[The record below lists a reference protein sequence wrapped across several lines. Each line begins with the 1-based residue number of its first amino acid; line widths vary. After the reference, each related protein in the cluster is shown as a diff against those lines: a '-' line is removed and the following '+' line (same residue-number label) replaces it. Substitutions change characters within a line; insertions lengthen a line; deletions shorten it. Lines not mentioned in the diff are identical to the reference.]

1 LFGKFH
7 RLVIRSATIEEIE
20 AEKSAIETDVV
31 RSLYLFWL
39 LFSGNDL
46 DVILVFWFVQSRNQ
60 RWRRLLKRFGRVST
74 P

>member
-1 LFGKFH
+1 M
-7 RLVIRSATIEEIE
+7 IRSATIEEIE